1 MAPGGERGPL
11 SQAHGQVCLGC
22 ALPQDTPSSCR
33 PLIPPHH
40 PVTSGSWGCRGAQSP
55 GPLCSP
61 GPPHP
66 AGAWQA
72 AGRVSSQLK
81 HRACSCPFLLASPQG
96 PRTLSASG
104 RGTKGKRIWHR
115 PSHESP
121 RPGPTPVS
129 TRRPGRVACWPA
141 GCRRS
146 EGCHPFPAR
155 GWASA
160 PRPGRCPFWSK
171 VTWTEAEQL

>member
-33 PLIPPHH
+33 PLIPP
-40 PVTSGSWGCRGAQSP
+40 PPPRDLWELGVRRGP
-55 GPLCSP
+55 EPRTPLQP

-81 HRACSCPFLLASPQG
+81 HRACSCPFFLASPQG
-96 PRTLSASG
+96 PRTLSVSG

-115 PSHESP
+115 PSLRHLAPGPHLSARSAPGVWLAGRRLLQVRGLSSLP
-121 RPGPTPVS
+121 RPRLGL
-129 TRRPGRVACWPA
+129 RPPAWPL
-141 GCRRS
+141 S
-146 EGCHPFPAR
+146 FLE
-155 GWASA
+155 
-160 PRPGRCPFWSK
+160 
-171 VTWTEAEQL
+171 